1 MLMILKDLRRLPKID
16 AMLILKRKEMH
27 PKRHTKKYKEAFKA
41 DYCEYRE
48 QICSK
53 KCVTSTQ

>member
-1 MLMILKDLRRLPKID
+1 MILKDLRRLPKID
-16 AMLILKRKEMH
+16 AMLILNRKDA
-27 PKRHTKKYKEAFKA
+27 RHTKKYKEAFKA